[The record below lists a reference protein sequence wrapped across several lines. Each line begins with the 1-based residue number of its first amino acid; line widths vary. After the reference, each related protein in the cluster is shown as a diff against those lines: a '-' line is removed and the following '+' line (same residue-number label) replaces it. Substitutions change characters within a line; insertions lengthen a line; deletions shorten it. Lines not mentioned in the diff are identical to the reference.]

1 MTKINRFSRPPTNT
15 EWELMFKMYTVC
27 TLFILLKY
35 TVSVVYAINWDNR
48 LQEDHDTFGSKIIPV
63 ATNARRREKVA
74 ANNLENIPLHLGIF
88 WSALIVQCFANAT
101 GHGDLE
107 TTLLTY
113 LILIYSCLRFAY
125 TICYLYGWQP
135 FRTLFFVL
143 ATSCVVSVACIAI
156 RSAWKIDMSNIQ
168 YTEPSV

>member
-1 MTKINRFSRPPTNT
+1 
-15 EWELMFKMYTVC
+15 MFKMYTVC

-35 TVSVVYAINWDNR
+35 TVSVLYAINWDNR
-48 LQEDHDTFGSKIIPV
+48 LQEDHDTFGAKIIPV

-113 LILIYSCLRFAY
+113 LILIYSCFRFAY